1 MLFMGLD
8 TLPDLESPPGL
19 QDQDGAAAMA
29 VEEAVTVKGAV
40 ADEGDKVSDLDTL
53 LLCCTSY

>member
-1 MLFMGLD
+1 MGLD